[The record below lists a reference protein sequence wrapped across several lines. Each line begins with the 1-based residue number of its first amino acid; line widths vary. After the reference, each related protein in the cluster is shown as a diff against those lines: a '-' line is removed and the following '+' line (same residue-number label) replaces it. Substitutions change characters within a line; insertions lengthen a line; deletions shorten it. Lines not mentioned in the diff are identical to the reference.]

1 MKELFREYFLVI
13 PLTLLSKEELLDRYK
28 RDLRSTT
35 VENTSEI
42 IVGPF
47 KITTPEGNVTEKY
60 IINVNAYLGGA
71 EDTDPTDLPTAISI
85 FNDIALA
92 ADNLGAVL
100 LYRDVDSDYYRVYGF
115 ARNSTEGKLF
125 LTCFGEPTDQEACKR
140 AIAEEDLVVTTNEF
154 ELDVDNPELITD
166 IKEVF
171 ALRNNIWTI
180 TKAVCEAGSGE
191 TTITMQSKFGATTTL
206 TKTVT
211 DYVWRNWRNKF
222 KK

>member
-1 MKELFREYFLVI
+1 MKKLFREYFLVI
-13 PLTLLSKEELLDRYK
+13 PLALIGKDELLARYK

-35 VENTSEI
+35 VENTSEV

-47 KITTPEGNVTEKY
+47 KITTPEGNTTEKY
-60 IINVNAYLGGA
+60 IINVNAYMTG
-71 EDTDPTDLPTAISI
+71 EDTNTAIWI
-85 FNDIALA
+85 FDDVARA
-92 ADNLGAVL
+92 ADALGAVL
-100 LYRDVDSDYYRVYGF
+100 IYRDVDSADYQVYAF
-115 ARNSTEGKLF
+115 ARNSIEGKLF

-154 ELDVDNPELITD
+154 ELDVDNPEIITD
-166 IKEVF
+166 LKEVF

-180 TKAVCEAGSGE
+180 TKAVCEAGTGE

-211 DYVWRNWRNKF
+211 DYVWRNWRSKS

>member
-1 MKELFREYFLVI
+1 MKKLFREYFLVI
-13 PLTLLSKEELLDRYK
+13 PLITLSKDELLDRYK
-28 RDLRSTT
+28 KDLRVTT
-35 VENTSEI
+35 VENTSET

-47 KITTPEGNVTEKY
+47 KITTPEGNTTEKY
-60 IINVNAYLGGA
+60 IINVNAYMTG
-71 EDTDPTDLPTAISI
+71 EDTNVAIWI
-85 FNDIALA
+85 FNDIAVA

-100 LYRDVDSDYYRVYGF
+100 LYRDVDAADYRVYGF
-115 ARNSTEGKLF
+115 ARNSPEGKLF
-125 LTCFGEPTDQEACKR
+125 LTCFGEPADQEACKR

-154 ELDVDNPELITD
+154 ELDVDDPEIITD
-166 IKEVF
+166 LKEVF

-180 TKAVCEAGSGE
+180 TKAVCDAGTGE

-211 DYVWRNWRNKF
+211 DYVWRNWRNKS

>member
-1 MKELFREYFLVI
+1 MQKFYREYFLVI
-13 PLTLLSKEELLDRYK
+13 PLTLISKDELLERYK
-28 RDLRSTT
+28 GDLSSVTLNNTT
-35 VENTSEI
+35 ETV
-42 IVGPF
+42 VGPF

-60 IINVNAYLGGA
+60 IIKVNAYSELA
-71 EDTDPTDLPTAISI
+71 DINVAVSI
-85 FNDIALA
+85 FDDISTVADELA
-92 ADNLGAVL
+92 AVL
-100 LYRDVDSDYYRVYGF
+100 LYRDVDDENYRVYAF
-115 ARNSTEGKLF
+115 ARNSAEGKLF
-125 LTCFGEPTDQEACKR
+125 LACFGEPTDQEACKR

-180 TKAVCEAGSGE
+180 TKAVCETDTGK
-191 TTITMQSKFGATTTL
+191 TTITLQSKFGPTTTL

-211 DYVWRNWRNKF
+211 DYVWRTWRDKF